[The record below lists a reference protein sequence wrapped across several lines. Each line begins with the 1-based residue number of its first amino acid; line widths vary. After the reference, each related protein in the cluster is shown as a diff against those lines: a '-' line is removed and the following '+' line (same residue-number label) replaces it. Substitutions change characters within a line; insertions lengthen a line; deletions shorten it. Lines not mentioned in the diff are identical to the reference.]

1 MADEKYLE
9 FLLLKRSSVFSKGIT
24 KSSFSSLSFQK
35 NRKRRRIYKLL
46 IIASVLACNTIE
58 RRFWTLARTDQWFQI
73 VETAFTDKEW
83 YDNFRVSK
91 TTFEYIVSQ
100 IEDEIG
106 RQDTSMRKAI
116 SPRKRTAIT
125 LYYMSSTAEYR
136 TIANLFGV
144 SKSFVCLCIKDV
156 CKAITKKLKKDFL
169 SIPKGEDLSEVMK
182 LYKEKWGFP
191 SCAGAIDGTHIPI
204 QAPLENRTDYINRKS
219 YHSIVLQA
227 MVDSKYLFR
236 DVVIGWPG
244 SVHDARVL
252 SNSEIYNRGCNGD
265 LFDPNIKETI
275 LGIDIAPVILG
286 DPAYP
291 LLDWLIKAY
300 PENQNTPNWQRHF
313 NYRLSRARMTVED
326 TFGRW
331 KGRFRRVLKR
341 VDMAVDSTCYLVV
354 ASCILHNICELK
366 RDAFL
371 EEWLE
376 DIQNAVEQPNIIP
389 LAIIERQTE
398 TDAANI
404 RDALALFFRTPEGRH
419 IGRGGE

>member
-1 MADEKYLE
+1 M
-9 FLLLKRSSVFSKGIT
+9 
-24 KSSFSSLSFQK
+24 
-35 NRKRRRIYKLL
+35 
-46 IIASVLACNTIE
+46 
-58 RRFWTLARTDQWFQI
+58 
-73 VETAFTDKEW
+73 
-83 YDNFRVSK
+83 
-91 TTFEYIVSQ
+91 
-100 IEDEIG
+100 
-106 RQDTSMRKAI
+106 
-116 SPRKRTAIT
+116 
-125 LYYMSSTAEYR
+125 
-136 TIANLFGV
+136 
-144 SKSFVCLCIKDV
+144 
-156 CKAITKKLKKDFL
+156 
-169 SIPKGEDLSEVMK
+169 
-182 LYKEKWGFP
+182 
-191 SCAGAIDGTHIPI
+191 
-204 QAPLENRTDYINRKS
+204 
-219 YHSIVLQA
+219 
-227 MVDSKYLFR
+227 
-236 DVVIGWPG
+236 
-244 SVHDARVL
+244 L

-376 DIQNAVEQPNIIP
+376 DIQIYRMHTSSHWKLSKDRLKQMPPTFEMP
-389 LAIIERQTE
+389 LHYSLGHQRADI
-398 TDAANI
+398 
-404 RDALALFFRTPEGRH
+404 LEGVVNNFTVTKHFH
-419 IGRGGE
+419 IHYS

>member
-1 MADEKYLE
+1 MVQVKGSTSWPAFAILASYACGLLSKNIMADEKYLE
-9 FLLLKRSSVFSKGIT
+9 FLLLKRSSVFSKGIMM
-24 KSSFSSLSFQK
+24 SSFSSLSFQK

-58 RRFWTLARTDQWFQI
+58 QRFWTLARTDQWFQI

-204 QAPLENRTDYINRKS
+204 
-219 YHSIVLQA
+219 
-227 MVDSKYLFR
+227 
-236 DVVIGWPG
+236 
-244 SVHDARVL
+244 
-252 SNSEIYNRGCNGD
+252 
-265 LFDPNIKETI
+265 
-275 LGIDIAPVILG
+275 
-286 DPAYP
+286 
-291 LLDWLIKAY
+291 
-300 PENQNTPNWQRHF
+300 
-313 NYRLSRARMTVED
+313 
-326 TFGRW
+326 
-331 KGRFRRVLKR
+331 
-341 VDMAVDSTCYLVV
+341 
-354 ASCILHNICELK
+354 
-366 RDAFL
+366 
-371 EEWLE
+371 
-376 DIQNAVEQPNIIP
+376 
-389 LAIIERQTE
+389 
-398 TDAANI
+398 
-404 RDALALFFRTPEGRH
+404 
-419 IGRGGE
+419 